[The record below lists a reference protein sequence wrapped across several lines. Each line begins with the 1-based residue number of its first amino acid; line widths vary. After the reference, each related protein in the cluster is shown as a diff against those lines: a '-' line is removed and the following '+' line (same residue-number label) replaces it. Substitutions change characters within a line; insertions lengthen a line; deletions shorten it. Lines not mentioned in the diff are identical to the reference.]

1 MHAVRIHQHGGPE
14 VLRYEEVPTPAPG
27 EGQVLVRLVACGVN
41 FIDIY
46 QRKGLY
52 KLDLPA
58 TLGQEGAG
66 VVEAVGPGVTEVK
79 PGDRVAYSNVLGSYA
94 EYVVVPAQRLVPIP
108 EGVTYQQAAAAM
120 LQGMTAHYL
129 VTSTYPLKP
138 GDVCLVHAAA
148 GGVGLLL
155 VQMAKRRGATVI
167 GTVSTEE
174 KAKLARE
181 AGADHV
187 ILYTEEDFE
196 AEVLRVTEGRK
207 LQVVY
212 DSVGKDTFEKSLNCL
227 ALRGMLV
234 LYGQSSGPVPPFD
247 PQVLAQKGSLFLTRP
262 VLWHYTT
269 TREELLWRAGEV
281 LDWVRTGEL
290 QLRVDRAYPLA
301 QAAEAQRALE
311 GRQTTGKVLLLTGFE
326 G

>member
-1 MHAVRIHQHGGPE
+1 MQAVRIHEHGGPE
-14 VLRYEEVPTPAPG
+14 VLRSEQVPTPTPG
-27 EGQVLVRLVACGVN
+27 QGQALVRLVACGVN
-41 FIDIY
+41 FIDVY

-52 KLDLPA
+52 KIELPA

-66 VVEAVGPGVTEVK
+66 VVEAVGPDVTEVK

-94 EYVVVPAQRLVPIP
+94 EYALVPAQRLVPIP
-108 EGVTYQQAAAAM
+108 DGVTYQQAAAAM

-155 VQMAKRRGATVI
+155 VQMAKRRGAVVI

-187 ILYTEEDFE
+187 ILYTQQDFE
-196 AEVLRVTEGRK
+196 QEVLRITEGRK

-247 PQVLAQKGSLFLTRP
+247 PQLLAQKGSLFLTRP
-262 VLWHYTT
+262 VLWNYTA

-281 LDWVRTGEL
+281 LGWVRTGEL
-290 QLRVDRAYPLA
+290 KLRIDRAVPMS
-301 QAAEAQRALE
+301 QAAEAHRALE

>member
-138 GDVCLVHAAA
+138 GDLCLVHAAA

-187 ILYTEEDFE
+187 IVYTQQDFE

>member
-138 GDVCLVHAAA
+138 GDLCLVHAAA

-187 ILYTEEDFE
+187 IVYTQQDFE

-311 GRQTTGKVLLLTGFE
+311 GRQTTGKVLLVTGFE

>member
-27 EGQVLVRLVACGVN
+27 EGQALVRLVACGVN

-94 EYVVVPAQRLVPIP
+94 EYVVVPAQRLVSIP

-187 ILYTEEDFE
+187 IVYTQQDFE

>member
-187 ILYTEEDFE
+187 ILYTQQDFE

>member
-27 EGQVLVRLVACGVN
+27 EGQALVRLVACGVN

-187 ILYTEEDFE
+187 ILYTQQDFE

-269 TREELLWRAGEV
+269 TREELLWRAREV